1 MSRMCPSDTY
11 RIFKQGC
18 NVRVDTTLVGFDQN
32 LVDWERG
39 NMSFVFKGTGK
50 VDFIKEGEKKHG

>member
-11 RIFKQGC
+11 KIYKQGC

-32 LVDWERG
+32 VVNWERG
-39 NMSFVFKGTGK
+39 NMSFIFKGTGK
-50 VDFIKEGEKKHG
+50 NSELKWQAR